1 MSITSE
7 IKNQIESF
15 VNDQIL
21 SDNSVGGGCIADARY
36 IKTESGHTYF
46 LKIHSG
52 KPNMFLTEANG
63 LYELAKSNC
72 LRIPKVVLV
81 DDNFLLLEYIEQ
93 GAKPSNFFNDFGKVF
108 AQMHRYTSRHFG
120 FFEDN
125 YIGASPQL
133 NRVQGT
139 AKTNWAEFYFQYRLL
154 PQLKM
159 AEKNGEA
166 TRELS
171 VGIYALENKLENILQ
186 GSEEPPTLLH
196 GDLWGGNYLC
206 DNAGKPVLIDPG
218 RGAGGARQRRQHLA
232 SRATRGG
239 PAANARRRGVAFRV
253 SGLWQERGEADGRE
267 LLRRCRD
274 RVPLAHR
281 RCEDLCE
288 PGRSRR

>member
-46 LKIHSG
+46 LKMHSG

-63 LYELAKSNC
+63 LKELAKPNC

-93 GAKPSNFFNDFGKVF
+93 GAKPSNFFNDFGKAF
-108 AQMHRYTSRHFG
+108 AQMHRYTSNHFG
-120 FFEDN
+120 FFENN
-125 YIGASPQL
+125 YIGASHQF
-133 NRVQGT
+133 NKVEGS

-166 TRELS
+166 TRELIT
-171 VGIYALENKLENILQ
+171 GICALDNILEAILKC
-186 GSEEPPTLLH
+186 SEEPPTLLH

-206 DNAGKPVLIDPG
+206 DSAGKPVLIDPAVYYG
-218 RGAGGARQRRQHLA
+218 HR
-232 SRATRGG
+232 
-239 PAANARRRGVAFRV
+239 
-253 SGLWQERGEADGRE
+253 EADLAMTRMFGGFSPDFYTSYQLE
-267 LLRRCRD
+267 F
-274 RVPLAHR
+274 PLAEGWKNRVNLYLLYHNLNHLNLFGSGYYASTMQMLKSIKR
-281 RCEDLCE
+281 
-288 PGRSRR
+288 